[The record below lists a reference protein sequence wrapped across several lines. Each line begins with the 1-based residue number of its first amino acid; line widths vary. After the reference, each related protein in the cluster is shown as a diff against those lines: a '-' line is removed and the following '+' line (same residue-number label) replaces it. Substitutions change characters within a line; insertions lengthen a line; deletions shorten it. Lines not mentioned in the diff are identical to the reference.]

1 MAGVSRPFV
10 ATPKPK
16 TLFPD
21 ILAPFAFATT
31 RSMASSPFQKLQ
43 VHRDDNAYFDPLN
56 IFGKKRFRVKAV
68 DDDDGHKGGD
78 DDDKPE
84 WLKRLEKFLKKY
96 ESLTKIVAYFKLITD
111 IVKFMWWLYKYVLLP
126 GYAIGKKFLKPEP
139 RIVIALSDKGEEQK
153 NKSGEN
159 HSNKGES
166 QKKKQ
171 NEEESKTEEQKKKQN
186 EEESKTEE
194 QKKKQNEEE
203 SKTEEQNE
211 EVSRWRIQFFKCV
224 FYIYIQVQLHIH
236 FGK

>member
-1 MAGVSRPFV
+1 MVLIG
-10 ATPKPK
+10 K
-16 TLFPD
+16 
-21 ILAPFAFATT
+21 
-31 RSMASSPFQKLQ
+31 
-43 VHRDDNAYFDPLN
+43 AYFDPLN